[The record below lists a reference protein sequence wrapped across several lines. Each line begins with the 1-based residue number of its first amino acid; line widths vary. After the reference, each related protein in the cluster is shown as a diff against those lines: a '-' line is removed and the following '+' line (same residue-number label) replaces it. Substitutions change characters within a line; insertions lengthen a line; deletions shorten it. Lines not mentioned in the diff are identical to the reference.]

1 MYNFI
6 ELQKFMDDLSW
17 NAIATACDG
26 LDGYFEGLDP
36 VERDFPISL
45 VPLEDFPGHLE
56 VARPGGDT
64 IYYLPD
70 GRATALSDWIVPF
83 PEGAQDRE
91 GIAIP
96 AEILRYL

>member
-1 MYNFI
+1 M
-6 ELQKFMDDLSW
+6 KTDATW
-17 NAIATACDG
+17 NTVCHAASH
-26 LDGYFEGLDP
+26 LDVIFDGLDP

-64 IYYLPD
+64 IYFLPD

-91 GIAIP
+91 GIAVP
-96 AEILRYL
+96 ADILRYL

>member
-1 MYNFI
+1 MKTTTWNTVCHAASHLGGNF
-6 ELQKFMDDLSW
+6 D
-17 NAIATACDG
+17 
-26 LDGYFEGLDP
+26 GLDP
-36 VERDFPISL
+36 VERDFPVELI
-45 VPLEDFPGHLE
+45 PLEDFPGHLE

-64 IYYLPD
+64 IYNLPD